1 MSGIRP
7 RSTAAGQ
14 NTRSVPDRGEYAN
27 LRRPQRELYRLA
39 RSVFSEK
46 TRLCTCLRNS
56 GSFQPIRCPLLKNK
70 KHKTVKI
77 KFEKTAGMIPDR
89 DTPPHDAFSRGRTA
103 SLSPER
109 TQTAPYM
116 ITTLLSFQGHSFLRR
131 IFPPDRFRNRY
142 GACRDDT
149 PRKNP
154 DKAAHSSSALSRTA
168 PFRNFPVR
176 LRRTGAHGNSTSS
189 ASFRRRRPKIAH
201 GLPPGSRPPF
211 FFPSKR
217 SDTVP
222 QVRNARRRQ
231 PFPSRAGH
239 RPAKRTLRRSGRPGV
254 FLTGT
259 AATKCR
265 YGRHE
270 TAIAVPRHEP
280 LRKRTERER
289 PHSAECGR
297 FSQRRAVRTG
307 RSPRCDQSN
316 AAIFSSST
324 LSGHTPT

>member
-7 RSTAAGQ
+7 RSTVAGQ

-56 GSFQPIRCPLLKNK
+56 GSFQPIRCPLPKNK

-154 DKAAHSSSALSRTA
+154 DKAAHASSALSRTA

-176 LRRTGAHGNSTSS
+176 LRRTGAHGNSTAS
-189 ASFRRRRPKIAH
+189 ASFRCRSGAVGRKSRTVFRPAADRPFSSRRNDPIPYRRFGTPT
-201 GLPPGSRPPF
+201 GGSR
-211 FFPSKR
+211 SHR
-217 SDTVP
+217 GQDT
-222 QVRNARRRQ
+222 ARRNERCGV
-231 PFPSRAGH
+231 SAG
-239 RPAKRTLRRSGRPGV
+239 
-254 FLTGT
+254 
-259 AATKCR
+259 
-265 YGRHE
+265 
-270 TAIAVPRHEP
+270 
-280 LRKRTERER
+280 RE
-289 PHSAECGR
+289 
-297 FSQRRAVRTG
+297 
-307 RSPRCDQSN
+307 
-316 AAIFSSST
+316 SS
-324 LSGHTPT
+324 